1 MKFFVNNLS
10 LLLISSLV
18 FLMASACTGQKKAV
32 KEKEVN
38 IDPYM
43 TFEQQRV
50 DFGNVKVGERPE
62 FIYKFKNTGSE
73 PITIELISGCD
84 CTQFIDTPDGQ
95 TFLPGEEGNFKIIFK
110 SDTEDDRGKMEK
122 TIDILLENTDP
133 KTGYQIIKEVFY
145 ELVLVD

>member
-1 MKFFVNNLS
+1 MKFFANNLS
-10 LLLISSLV
+10 FLLAASFV
-18 FLMASACTGQKKAV
+18 FLMVNACTGQKKAV
-32 KEKEVN
+32 QEIN

-50 DFGNVKVGERPE
+50 DFGNVKAGERPE

-73 PITIELISGCD
+73 PIKIELISGCD
-84 CTQFIDTPDGQ
+84 CTQFIDIPDGQ
-95 TFLPGEEGNFKIIFK
+95 TFLPGEEGSFKIIFK
-110 SDTEDDRGKMEK
+110 SETEEDRGKMEK

-145 ELVLVD
+145 ELVLSD